1 MLRNLKKRG
10 VRWRFSACTSL
21 TFTHSRNPLPL
32 NYFTKLPSTQANTR
46 AHNMVV
52 EASMIAGVSITAA
65 VAFRSLIDKVRRGG
79 AVQAEA
85 GTARVPRRRSTNS
98 ARIVKPIVLDAQ
110 DRSQVMGNMML
121 AAM

>member
-1 MLRNLKKRG
+1 
-10 VRWRFSACTSL
+10 
-21 TFTHSRNPLPL
+21 
-32 NYFTKLPSTQANTR
+32 
-46 AHNMVV
+46 
-52 EASMIAGVSITAA
+52 MIAGVSITAA